1 MRLKEVN
8 DALFESDAERNL
20 AKLLQSET
28 KTVNDLYKKADY
40 QKALS
45 ELSTLKEPVDTFF
58 DEVMVMVDDKK
69 TRNNR
74 LALLASLQ
82 QLFSQ
87 VADISLLS

>member
-1 MRLKEVN
+1 MAELLKTH
-8 DALFESDAERNL
+8 A
-20 AKLLQSET
+20 
-28 KTVNDLYKKADY
+28 KTVDSLYKNADY
-40 QKALS
+40 TRALS

-74 LALLASLQ
+74 LALLASLR
-82 QLFSQ
+82 QLFTQ